1 LVPLFKEGEK
11 QGVLVHLC
19 NSSTQKAE
27 ARDLQ
32 VPGQPR
38 LPGKKEASL
47 GYIGRTCLKNN
58 NKNTG
63 SYCRS
68 PSKQL
73 LLGSG

>member
-1 LVPLFKEGEK
+1 MV
-11 QGVLVHLC
+11 VHVW
-19 NSSTQKAE
+19 NPSTLEAE